1 MINIVKRIKMITI
14 CAAIMVLLPLSSVVA
29 DELDELEASLK
40 SAETEA
46 PVKKIEEMLYPTVMV
61 DVGQDGQGSG
71 TIIFSGERE
80 HESWEEEKSGL

>member
-1 MINIVKRIKMITI
+1 MINIVKKIKTITI

-46 PVKKIEEMLYPTVMV
+46 PVKKIEER
-61 DVGQDGQGSG
+61 DGYQ
-71 TIIFSGERE
+71 E
-80 HESWEEEKSGL
+80 